1 MVKRI
6 QSKLKEVYDSRV
18 QVKSLKTKS
27 NTVMEKLLFIEIVK
41 LLIEADERSAIME
54 SMGLNLEEYE
64 NLYYTI
70 VHNLFRLSFSDKQI
84 ELINYFIYELPL
96 QEEFEG
102 KLELTKGK
110 KTLKF
115 NFSTPED
122 LWEVL
127 KEVK

>member
-1 MVKRI
+1 
-6 QSKLKEVYDSRV
+6 
-18 QVKSLKTKS
+18 
-27 NTVMEKLLFIEIVK
+27 
-41 LLIEADERSAIME
+41 LIEADERSAVME

-64 NLYYTI
+64 NLYYSI

-96 QEEFEG
+96 QEQFEG

-110 KTLKF
+110 KVLKF
-115 NFSTPED
+115 NFNTPED

>member
-6 QSKLKEVYDSRV
+6 QSKLKEVYGSRV
-18 QVKSLKTKS
+18 QVKSLKSKS
-27 NTVMEKLLFIEIVK
+27 NNVMEKLLFIEIVN
-41 LLIEADERSAIME
+41 LLIEADERSAVME

-64 NLYYTI
+64 NLYYSI

-96 QEEFEG
+96 QEQFEG

-110 KTLKF
+110 KVLKF

>member
-18 QVKSLKTKS
+18 QVKSLKSKS
-27 NTVMEKLLFIEIVK
+27 NNVMEKLLFIEIVN
-41 LLIEADERSAIME
+41 LLIEADERRTVME

-102 KLELTKGK
+102 KLEVTKGR